1 MTDLH
6 AAKVRLDTLLAEL
19 EKRLAHLDREEH
31 PANPDWGESATKH
44 QQNEALA
51 GQETLIGKEIVSVQ
65 RALDRIAEGSYGACV
80 RCERDIAERR
90 LEARPEA
97 ALCIDCA
104 RQVG

>member
-6 AAKVRLDTLLAEL
+6 AAKARLDTSLAEL
-19 EKRLAHLDREEH
+19 EKRLSQISREEN

-51 GQETLIGKEIVSVQ
+51 GQETLIGTEIASIR
-65 RALDRIAEGSYGACV
+65 RALDRIAEGSYGECV
-80 RCERDIAERR
+80 RCGRDIAEKR